1 MIPSRAPGEGGAR
14 ATEASMKVCVFGVGA
29 IGGLVGY
36 RLARAG
42 CELSGV
48 ARGATLA
55 AIRAKGLRLVEGE
68 GIGSVAMRAS
78 DDPAELGIQDLV
90 VLAVKAPALPEA
102 SARLAPLLGPGTMVL
117 TAMNGVPWWF
127 FQGLA
132 GELEGSSLRSVDPSR
147 SIAAAIP
154 ASSVIGCV
162 VHLGASCPE
171 PGLVRSLP
179 LRRLIVGEPS
189 GEKSPRLASLAE
201 LLTAAGFEVG
211 LSDRIQR
218 DIWYKLWGNM
228 TMNPVSAISGATM
241 DRIIDDPLVARFCVD
256 IMAEAK
262 RIGSRIGCPIAETEE
277 DRMAIS
283 RGLGAF
289 KTSMLQDVEA
299 GRAIEL
305 DAIVSSVREI
315 GALVGEPTPN
325 IDILL
330 GLARLHARTRGLYP
344 QAKE

>member
-1 MIPSRAPGEGGAR
+1 M
-14 ATEASMKVCVFGVGA
+14 
-29 IGGLVGY
+29 
-36 RLARAG
+36 
-42 CELSGV
+42 
-48 ARGATLA
+48 
-55 AIRAKGLRLVEGE
+55 
-68 GIGSVAMRAS
+68 
-78 DDPAELGIQDLV
+78 
-90 VLAVKAPALPEA
+90 
-102 SARLAPLLGPGTMVL
+102 
-117 TAMNGVPWWF
+117 
-127 FQGLA
+127 
-132 GELEGSSLRSVDPSR
+132 
-147 SIAAAIP
+147 
-154 ASSVIGCV
+154 
-162 VHLGASCPE
+162 
-171 PGLVRSLP
+171 
-179 LRRLIVGEPS
+179 GEPS
-189 GEKSPRLASLAE
+189 GEQSPRVASLAE
-201 LLTAAGFEVG
+201 LLTAAGFEVE

-228 TMNPVSAISGATM
+228 TMNPVSAITGATI

-344 QAKE
+344 QVKE